1 MVILGYCHLHC
12 PIHKNKTILILNERV
27 SRSLIFNTL
36 CNTRPFT
43 VFLPIDFLWISG
55 ISDHFS
61 LL

>member
-12 PIHKNKTILILNERV
+12 RVHNNKMILILNERV

-43 VFLPIDFLWISG
+43 GFLPIDFLWIPG